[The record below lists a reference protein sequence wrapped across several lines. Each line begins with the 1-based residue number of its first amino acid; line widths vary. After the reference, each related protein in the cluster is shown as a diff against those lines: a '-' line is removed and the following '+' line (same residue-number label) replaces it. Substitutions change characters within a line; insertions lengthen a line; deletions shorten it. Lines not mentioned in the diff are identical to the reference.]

1 MSIDLLEKPDSHS
14 KLELTDPMEEVLEE
28 DKKVHS
34 GIAINNM
41 GKEEQVNLLKR
52 RITTFIWY
60 LEDVIGVDPP

>member
-1 MSIDLLEKPDSHS
+1 
-14 KLELTDPMEEVLEE
+14 MEEVLEE

-52 RITTFIWY
+52 RITAFIWY